1 MNQAPSML
9 KPALISGAVFG
20 IAGAIPVINWLN
32 CLCCALIIG
41 CGLFA
46 AFLYSRD
53 CRNVGAVFG
62 PGNGATVGL
71 VAGLVY
77 GVISG
82 VLGGLINTAFGMGD
96 WQRVIEQIQ
105 SSGADIDP
113 EVLDQVSHFMEG
125 SGSIVMVM
133 VGIFFALLFGAIFG
147 TIGGLIGGSVF
158 KIDAPIEVEV
168 AEWSAST
175 PPPAPGGDDGA
186 PPPPPI
192 G

>member
-53 CRNVGAVFG
+53 CRSAGAVFG

-71 VAGLVY
+71 LSGLVY
-77 GVISG
+77 GLISG
-82 VLGGLINTAFGMGD
+82 VFGGLINAAFGLGD
-96 WQRVIEQIQ
+96 ISEALEQIQ

-113 EVLDQVSHFMEG
+113 EVIEQISAFMES
-125 SGSIVMVM
+125 SGPFLMIVL
-133 VGIFFALLFGAIFG
+133 GTFFALLFGAIFA
-147 TIGGLIGGSVF
+147 TVGGLIGGSVF
-158 KIDAPIEVEV
+158 KVEPQAPQYEQ
-168 AEWSAST
+168 
-175 PPPAPGGDDGA
+175 A